1 MCARNDKE
9 IRVSEE
15 WQRWMDGWM
24 VNESGNRRRRTIR
37 NANVKM
43 EEKRPKYL
51 LLRLLEK
58 HGRRRRHKRP
68 QITI

>member
-1 MCARNDKE
+1 MPETTRKLGFLRNGNDG
-9 IRVSEE
+9 
-15 WQRWMDGWM
+15 WMDGWM